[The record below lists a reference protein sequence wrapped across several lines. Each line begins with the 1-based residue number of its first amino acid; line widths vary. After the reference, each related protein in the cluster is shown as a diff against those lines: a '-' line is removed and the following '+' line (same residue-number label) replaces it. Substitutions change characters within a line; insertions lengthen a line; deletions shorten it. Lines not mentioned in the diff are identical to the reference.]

1 MENVGLKKSCSFVI
15 SSIIIIGCITFV
27 AWQSCQCVMKFIE
40 NPQGTKLGIE
50 YAAKHPYPAITVC
63 ADYTLNRKKFIF
75 NEKRLK
81 ECQINRYYLC
91 M

>member
-1 MENVGLKKSCSFVI
+1 MQNVGLKKSFSFVI

-27 AWQSCQCVMKFIE
+27 AWQSCQCIMKFIE

-50 YAAKHPYPAITVC
+50 YAGKHPYPAITVC
-63 ADYTLNRKKFIF
+63 GDYKDSQKRKKFTF

-81 ECQINRYYLC
+81 ECKINK
-91 M
+91 